1 MKTLFSALALS
12 LILLSGCGE
21 NKSEAKAI
29 EASAPV
35 ETSAKAK
42 EPVVEKEK
50 EAVQTEKNKAEK
62 QKAGVS
68 TSTPQLSR
76 FYQIFKDGAQISP
89 EGKPMLLVFGQ
100 PADPY
105 TQNLQKDVTENE
117 SLAKAIRED
126 VTPIYIDAMA
136 QKRHKFMHNG
146 EAMEVDTKTLISI
159 YHIDSTPTLIFT
171 DEKGKSIFIVPGYMP
186 PKQFEVTLQFVKEGA
201 WKGKDRKNGEVY
213 EALKSY
219 YESHGVKVG
228 GPKK

>member
-1 MKTLFSALALS
+1 MKTALSVLALS

-29 EASAPV
+29 EASAPA
-35 ETSAKAK
+35 ETSAKAQK
-42 EPVVEKEK
+42 PV
-50 EAVQTEKNKAEK
+50 AEE
-62 QKAGVS
+62 QKASAEAQEKKTEAKKSDVS
-68 TSTPQLSR
+68 ESGAQLSR
-76 FYQIFKDGAQISP
+76 FYQIFRDGAQIAP

-105 TQNLQKDVTENE
+105 TQKLQKDVIDND
-117 SLAKAIRED
+117 SLAKEIQQD
-126 VTPIYIDAMA
+126 VTPIYVNATA

-146 EAMEVDTKTLISI
+146 EAMEVDTKTLVSI
-159 YHIDSTPTLIFT
+159 YHIEATPTLIFT
-171 DEKGKSIFIVPGYMP
+171 DEKGQSIFIVPGYMS

-213 EALKSY
+213 KALKAY